1 MTLRS
6 NEDYVIEVSTTS
18 LCKVFQEHL
27 LSKGVSFTD
36 KKVQFFFS
44 GRELDLEKMVGS
56 YMTENGVVTMFV
68 RSIPK

>member
-18 LCKVFQEHL
+18 PCKVFHDHL
-27 LSKGVSFTD
+27 ISKGLSLAD

-44 GRELDLEKMVGS
+44 GREIDLEKMIGS
-56 YMTENGVVTMFV
+56 YMNENGVVTVFI